1 MHRPLGYVQDGYGL
15 LLLKLERL
23 LALAC
28 LTGRTL
34 VIPTA
39 TYGIL
44 GRLIDLSALQN
55 AGFCFVPANGPW
67 QVFPC
72 FPKLL

>member
-1 MHRPLGYVQDGYGL
+1 M
-15 LLLKLERL
+15 LLKVERL
-23 LALAC
+23 LSLSC
-28 LTGRTL
+28 LTDRTL

-44 GRLIDLSALQN
+44 SKLIHLPALET

-67 QVFPC
+67 KVRALSISRF
-72 FPKLL
+72 